1 MLDGYRGNWLVRLMT
16 NGFESVMAVYGTEE
30 EMRQYLRS
38 ELEGCSF
45 SYVGM
50 SDERYGCVQG
60 AGRQVL
66 SGTGAVGRRGP
77 C

>member
-1 MLDGYRGNWLVRLMT
+1 
-16 NGFESVMAVYGTEE
+16 MAVYGTEE

-50 SDERYGCVQG
+50 SDERYGAYKALGGKCYL
-60 AGRQVL
+60 APEL
-66 SGTGAVGRRGP
+66 
-77 C
+77 

>member
-1 MLDGYRGNWLVRLMT
+1 MLDSYRRNWLVRLVL
-16 NGFESVMAVYGTEE
+16 NGFESAMAVYGTEE

-50 SDERYGCVQG
+50 SDERYSAYKALGGKCYL
-60 AGRQVL
+60 APEL
-66 SGTGAVGRRGP
+66 
-77 C
+77 

>member
-1 MLDGYRGNWLVRLMT
+1 MLDSYRGNWLVRLMT

-50 SDERYGCVQG
+50 SDERYGDQ
-60 AGRQVL
+60 
-66 SGTGAVGRRGP
+66 AVRFLRRP
-77 C
+77 ALFPSA